1 MNIVVCGYGRAG
13 TALMRE
19 IIVSKKDNLVGVLCR
34 DESASAGCD
43 IGKFVKDDGAI
54 YGLTISKISDAKD
67 ALRDKKVDVIVD
79 FSNRTMAQPLLNLCS
94 EIHCNLVVCT
104 TNHTPEEIGCFG
116 QIAEQQEIGVVY
128 APNLTIGINLLLD
141 FTKKLSNVLDD
152 FQYEIIERH
161 PTNKPIPT
169 ATSRIIAETINKEK
183 IPIHSM
189 RMEGYVGVHELVA
202 TDGVERITI
211 RHESLSRAAF
221 AKGALIAA
229 KFVKGKTGLFFMKD
243 VIKELN
249 VEKDG

>member
-13 TALMRE
+13 SALMRQ
-19 IIVSKKDNLVGVLCR
+19 IISSKKDNLVGVLCR
-34 DESASAGCD
+34 DESDAAGCD
-43 IGKFVKDDGAI
+43 IGKFIKDDYAEF
-54 YGLTISKISDAKD
+54 GLSITRISEAKD
-67 ALRDKKVDVIVD
+67 VLHEQKVDVIID
-79 FSNRTMAQPLLNLCS
+79 FSNRTMAIPLLSLCS
-94 EIHCNLVVCT
+94 ELHCNLVVCT

-116 QIAEQQEIGVVY
+116 QIAEQQGIGVVY

-141 FTKKLSNVLDD
+141 FAKKLSNVLDG

-169 ATSRIIAETINKEK
+169 ATSRIIAETVNKEN

-189 RMEGYVGVHELVA
+189 RMEGFVGVHELVA

-229 KFVKGKTGLFFMKD
+229 DFIRKKTGLFFMKD
-243 VIKELN
+243 VICELDYD
-249 VEKDG
+249 KGA